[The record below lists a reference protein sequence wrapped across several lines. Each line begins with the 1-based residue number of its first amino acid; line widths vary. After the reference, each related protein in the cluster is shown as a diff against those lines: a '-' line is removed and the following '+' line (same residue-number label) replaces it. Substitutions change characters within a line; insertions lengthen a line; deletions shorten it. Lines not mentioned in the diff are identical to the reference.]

1 VLFGETLIKFEEIKL
16 RQKEIEVRA
25 LVALSRSKNE
35 VVSFKATQ
43 KLKMFAYPEEVAK
56 ELDQPTIGEYE

>member
-1 VLFGETLIKFEEIKL
+1 MGVVHFEELKL

-25 LVALSRSKNE
+25 LVALSKSKNK

-43 KLKMFAYPEEVAK
+43 KLEIFAYPEEVAK
-56 ELDQPTIGEYE
+56 KLDQPTIGEYE

>member
-1 VLFGETLIKFEEIKL
+1 MLFGETLIKFEEIRL

-25 LVALSRSKNE
+25 LVALSKSKNE

-43 KLKMFAYPEEVAK
+43 KLKHLHIQK
-56 ELDQPTIGEYE
+56 KLQKS

>member
-1 VLFGETLIKFEEIKL
+1 MLQFETIRL

-25 LVALSRSKNE
+25 LVALSKSKNE

-43 KLKMFAYPEEVAK
+43 KLKTFAYPEEIAE
-56 ELDQPTIGEYE
+56 ELEQEKIDDLL